1 MALNDTKPRPFCDI
15 YGAFSMERQHQ
26 YPPHATVTALDRDVM
41 AQVAVA
47 QALHDMGQHRFV
59 SMVNRDDKTGIA
71 VPLYAGDGIVT
82 KITESSH
89 ACGREV
95 FPLVLPPFKERLVR
109 CKDHVGDIAI
119 ESFPFVERRSVS
131 EADVGIM
138 RRQLAAYGLGF
149 RDGDDRPDNLG
160 RLPNGSLVVLDGGAV
175 MQTKWDAATNEL
187 IARGK
192 REWQDVMLRTYP
204 ALYAPGADYSQSDI
218 TSFALR
224 PPPCATDISAPK
236 AKPATTPVR
245 QSWWASLFRPA

>member
-15 YGAFSMERQHQ
+15 YGAFSMERQQQ
-26 YPPHATVTALDRDVM
+26 YPPHATVTVLDRDVM
-41 AQVAVA
+41 AQLAVT

-59 SMVNRDDKTGIA
+59 SMVNHLDKTGIA

-82 KITESSH
+82 KVTTSSH

-119 ESFPFVERRSVS
+119 ESFPFVERRSLG

-138 RRQLAAYGLGF
+138 RRQLAAYGRGF
-149 RDGDDRPDNLG
+149 RDGDDRPDKFG

-192 REWQDVMLRTYP
+192 RDWQDVMLRTYP
-204 ALYAPGADYSQSDI
+204 ALYAPGADYSQSDT

-224 PPPCATDISAPK
+224 PPPCATDLSAPK
-236 AKPATTPVR
+236 AKPAAPER
-245 QSWWASLFRPA
+245 KSWWSSLFHPA